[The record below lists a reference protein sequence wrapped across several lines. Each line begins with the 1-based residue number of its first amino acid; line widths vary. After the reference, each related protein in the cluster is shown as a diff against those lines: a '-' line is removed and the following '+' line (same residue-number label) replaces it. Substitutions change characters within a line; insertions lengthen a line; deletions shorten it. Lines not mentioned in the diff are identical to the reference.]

1 MNIYGIAFVAI
12 ILASLSVHG
21 QSEDIRLK
29 RIHYIE
35 RFDVFPEPE
44 PILPVT
50 TAQKETWTRIV
61 EQCTPVNTR
70 KKLGDSCLSLLEE
83 YFSNE
88 PVWEHDERYYY
99 SYNEGWITISN
110 IRVTDRMDFSHA
122 DFIDSNVPFWA
133 DIFDDQIDERQKR
146 FLEVLKDPSCKE
158 LGSLNVLGIN
168 ETRKEKCA
176 ARELFKYSTY
186 LAACSDSQLRL
197 NVLQRTSSTGMF
209 KGLDVYEISLKG
221 LEEWVPDS
229 ALRYS
234 AEHRLLKGYLH
245 DYWVNQK
252 CNLHG
257 YVEAPA
263 VSNQVTYATNR
274 AGFSRLN
281 EEYGNPWLDNL
292 ETRLM
297 SPRLAHNLALRIAAK
312 SGDDWAIRSKYL
324 SARYTS
330 DFNQDVM
337 KKYPL
342 LMHRVLARS
351 GAFFTPQEMA
361 RHRAKAYLLLVEQT
375 GEDVARQ
382 EYDPSK
388 LKKEIRYVKR
398 GGVLRPPPSR
408 KEVEETPFGQGRR
421 GTSE

>member
-1 MNIYGIAFVAI
+1 MNIYGVAFVAI

-35 RFDVFPEPE
+35 RFDVFPEPD
-44 PILPVT
+44 PFLPVT
-50 TAQKETWTRIV
+50 TTQKETWARIV
-61 EQCTPVNTR
+61 ERCTPVNTR

-88 PVWEHDERYYY
+88 PVWEHDRRYYY
-99 SYNEGWITISN
+99 HYNDGWISIPIN
-110 IRVTDRMDFSHA
+110 RVTDRMDFSHA
-122 DFIDSNVPFWA
+122 DFIDINVPLWG
-133 DIFDDQIDERQKR
+133 DIFDDQIDERQQR
-146 FLEVLKDPSCKE
+146 FLKVLKDPSCKE
-158 LGSLNVLGIN
+158 LGSLNIVGIH

-176 ARELFKYSTY
+176 ARELFKYATY
-186 LAACSDSQLRL
+186 LAACSDSQQRL
-197 NVLQRTSSTGMF
+197 NFLQQKSSAEMF
-209 KGLDVYEISLKG
+209 EGLDLYEISLKG
-221 LEEWVPDS
+221 LEEWVPDT

-234 AEHRLLKGYLH
+234 AEQQLLQGYLH
-245 DYWVNQK
+245 DYWVNQQ

-263 VSNQVTYATNR
+263 VSDRVSNTTNR

-281 EEYGNPWLDNL
+281 VESVNPWLANL
-292 ETRLM
+292 ETSLLSARG
-297 SPRLAHNLALRIAAK
+297 AHNLALRIAAK

-342 LMHRVLARS
+342 LMHRVLGRS
-351 GAFFTPQEMA
+351 GSFLTPQEMA
-361 RHRAKAYLLLVEQT
+361 RHRAKAYLLLVEQA

-388 LKKEIRYVKR
+388 LQKEIRYVKR
-398 GGVLRPPPSR
+398 GGVLRPPPTR
-408 KEVEETPFGQGRR
+408 KEVQETPFGQGRR